1 MSTGILEKTNILVRL
16 PSESKE
22 EAIRRAAELLQKQG
36 YVNENYHGLML
47 QRETECT
54 TYIGNGVAIPHGIS
68 RSEKDILKSGIVVL
82 QYPDGVSY
90 NGQMA
95 YLVIGIA
102 GKNSEHL
109 DILANIAC
117 LLDKQENVDHIVG
130 CKTADEVYEL
140 LMPLNETEV

>member
-1 MSTGILEKTNILVRL
+1 MWTGNMSTGILEKTNILVGL

-22 EAIRRAAELLQKQG
+22 DAIKRAAELLQKQG

-82 QYPDGVSY
+82 QYPGGVSY
-90 NGQMA
+90 NGQIA

-102 GKNSEHL
+102 GK
-109 DILANIAC
+109 
-117 LLDKQENVDHIVG
+117 K
-130 CKTADEVYEL
+130 
-140 LMPLNETEV
+140 

>member
-36 YVNENYHGLML
+36 YVNENYYGLML

-68 RSEKDILKSGIVVL
+68 RSEKDILKSRTA
-82 QYPDGVSY
+82 YPITVKWHIWSSESRGK
-90 NGQMA
+90 
-95 YLVIGIA
+95 IA
-102 GKNSEHL
+102 S
-109 DILANIAC
+109 IWISWRISPAC
-117 LLDKQENVDHIVG
+117 LINRK
-130 CKTADEVYEL
+130 
-140 LMPLNETEV
+140 M